1 MKLTLVTQQEIKRLF
16 NGFKKIDLNGDGTLT
31 KQEFM
36 TIPDVERNPLAERVF
51 SVFDTEQNDKVDF
64 KSFLQA
70 LSVFNANSKKEKLDC
85 KFA

>member
-1 MKLTLVTQQEIKRLF
+1 
-16 NGFKKIDLNGDGTLT
+16 
-31 KQEFM
+31 M

-70 LSVFNANSKKEKLDC
+70 LSVFNANSKKEKIEC